1 MTVKTNQPKCES
13 HPKAGVDWGG
23 GYLEGLQVV
32 RDLGSTS
39 YTGEKGTLVCCWEE
53 HKLIIQL
60 SWKRIRG
67 YSKYTIQ
74 KSQLAMA

>member
-13 HPKAGVDWGG
+13 HPKAGVEWGEH
-23 GYLEGLQVV
+23 LKGLNKV

-39 YTGEKGTLVCCWEE
+39 YIGEKGTLVCYWEE